1 MSVYTTEVR
10 YICEYEA
17 GLLES
22 TGYNDIDA
30 VVEKSWDKIFK
41 KFPIFDETYRKTL
54 CTKILN
60 HYYTREIG
68 AETVSL
74 WKFWLNQK
82 MNEIMPYY
90 NKLYLTEQI
99 KFDPLHEIDVTRV
112 ISEKRDF
119 GKNGDETTNTTN
131 THNTKG
137 TTSNIEQLESL
148 NNSSAEAT
156 STNSNEITNK
166 NTTTGNETT
175 TVDIYKDGK
184 NLHSDTPQGSLKNIS
199 ENGYLTDA
207 TITTDNSNNT
217 EITDRSITENKT
229 ATGTETRNDTNS
241 AIAKTTGKNSSTADS
256 TTSDN
261 ANGETA
267 SLYSEN
273 GNESHEYSE
282 RTTGKNSS
290 ASYSKLINEY
300 RDTLL
305 NIDMKIILELQDLF
319 LNIY

>member
-30 VVEKSWDKIFK
+30 VIEKSWDKIFK
-41 KFPIFDETYRKTL
+41 NFPIFDETYRKTL

-68 AETVSL
+68 AETASL

-137 TTSNIEQLESL
+137 TTSNIEQVESL
-148 NNSSAEAT
+148 NNSSAETT

-166 NTTTGNETT
+166 NTTTSNETT
-175 TVDIYKDGK
+175 TVDISKDGK

-217 EITDRSITENKT
+217 TITDISVTENKT
-229 ATGTETRNDTNS
+229 ATGKETRNDTNS
-241 AIAKTTGKNSSTADS
+241 ATAKATGKNSSTADS

-261 ANGETA
+261 ANGKTA

-273 GNESHEYSE
+273 SNESHEYSE
-282 RTTGKNSS
+282 HTTGKNSS
-290 ASYSKLINEY
+290 ASYSKLISEY

-305 NIDMKIILELQDLF
+305 NIDMEIILELQDLF